1 MNPLKNDITSKFY
14 RQQKAQAATSTRRAA
29 FRAKFK
35 RYKSSRCYLSNR
47 AFERNY
53 ILITFIPVLMP
64 GFILYCLIQGNI
76 DKALILL
83 SIFCFS
89 LYCYSR
95 SSKIIRTVEGFISRM
110 VWCCILL
117 SVTLVIVAISPEAK
131 NAFAGAVLFLY
142 VPSLLISIFVL
153 NRSRPAKELKE
164 KLKIIYNKY

>member
-1 MNPLKNDITSKFY
+1 M
-14 RQQKAQAATSTRRAA
+14 R
-29 FRAKFK
+29 
-35 RYKSSRCYLSNR
+35 RYKSLRCYLSNR
-47 AFERNY
+47 AFERSY

-89 LYCYSR
+89 LFCYSR

-110 VWCCILL
+110 VWCSILL

-142 VPSLLISIFVL
+142 VPSLIISIFVL

>member
-1 MNPLKNDITSKFY
+1 MLFALLGWDLRS
-14 RQQKAQAATSTRRAA
+14 AALHNGSQCEHPS
-29 FRAKFK
+29 
-35 RYKSSRCYLSNR
+35 RYYLSNR

-53 ILITFIPVLMP
+53 ILITFIPVFMP
-64 GFILYCLIQGNI
+64 GFILYCLVQGNI

-117 SVTLVIVAISPEAK
+117 SVTLVIVVISPEAK

-164 KLKIIYNKY
+164 KLKVFYNKY